1 MKLNLSAT
9 SIINML
15 TALLLCGFYVFDMS
29 SKGSLVLLGGTLLI
43 LAVYSWR
50 HHFKLHISVDA
61 FHINIIGMIAFCLC
75 SSIWSLNASLS
86 IENAVTLIELLICM
100 AILYMNYTEYDSIE
114 DLYFV
119 IMLAGALVSFYTLY
133 IYGLNTI
140 ISTISMGGRLRLKF
154 ANINAIAMISSM
166 CSIVFTYRTLYR
178 KNSLFQLVFF
188 GVASFCSLVIIAAT
202 GSRKALI
209 TLVVS
214 VLCIIL
220 NRYKSRRLINSIFK
234 WVIALGLF
242 IIALQ
247 YLSSFSLFDG
257 INERMKGL
265 IALVTGKGTVDASA
279 QVRQEYVTLGF
290 AVFKRHPIFG
300 IGMGASGAYLSSIT
314 GINEYFHNNYIE
326 LLACGG
332 IVGTCIYYNIW
343 LFPLLRLFRLR
354 KIGNETVF
362 LSILLIVVFLI
373 MDYGM
378 VTYVSKNTYLYLMI
392 FYTQLKTMNFSDALC
407 EERIDDR

>member
-1 MKLNLSAT
+1 MKLNVSTT

-29 SKGSLVLLGGTLLI
+29 SMGSMVLLGGTLLI
-43 LAVYSWR
+43 LAVYSWG
-50 HHFKLHISVDA
+50 HHYKLHISVDA
-61 FHINIIGMIAFCLC
+61 FHINIFGLIAFCLC
-75 SSIWSLNASLS
+75 SSIWSLSASLS

-100 AILYMNYTEYDSIE
+100 SILYMNYAEYDSIE

-119 IMLAGALVSFYTLY
+119 IMLAGALVSLYTLY
-133 IYGLNTI
+133 IYGLGTI

-166 CSIVFTYRTLYR
+166 CIVVYTYRTLYR

-188 GVASFCSLVIIAAT
+188 GVASFCALIVIAAT

-220 NRYKSRRLINSIFK
+220 RKYKCRRLINTIFK
-234 WVIALGLF
+234 WVIILGLSV
-242 IIALQ
+242 IALQ

-265 IALVTGKGTVDASA
+265 IALITGKGTVDVSA
-279 QVRQEYVTLGF
+279 QVRQEYVTLGL
-290 AVFKRHPIFG
+290 AAFKHHPIFG
-300 IGMGASGAYLSSIT
+300 IGMGASGTYLSSIT
-314 GINEYFHNNYIE
+314 GVNEYFHNNYIE

-343 LFPLLRLFRLR
+343 LFPLFRLFKLR
-354 KIGNETVF
+354 NIGNEAVF
-362 LSILLIVVFLI
+362 LSIILIVVFLV

-378 VTYVSKNTYLYLMI
+378 VTYVSKNTYFYLMV
-392 FYTQLKTMNFSDALC
+392 FYTQIQTMKFSDGLC
-407 EERIDDR
+407 EERIDSQ

>member
-1 MKLNLSAT
+1 MKLNVSTT

-29 SKGSLVLLGGTLLI
+29 SMGSMVLLGGTLLI
-43 LAVYSWR
+43 LAVYSWG
-50 HHFKLHISVDA
+50 HHCKLHISVDA
-61 FHINIIGMIAFCLC
+61 FHINIFGLIAFCLC
-75 SSIWSLNASLS
+75 SSIWSLSVSLS

-100 AILYMNYTEYDSIE
+100 SILYMNYTEYDSIE

-119 IMLAGALVSFYTLY
+119 IMLAGALVSLYTLY
-133 IYGLNTI
+133 IYGLGTI
-140 ISTISMGGRLRLKF
+140 ISTISMGGRLSLKF

-166 CSIVFTYRTLYR
+166 CIVVYTYRTLYR

-188 GVASFCSLVIIAAT
+188 GVASFCALIVIAAT

-220 NRYKSRRLINSIFK
+220 RKYKSRRLINTIFK
-234 WVIALGLF
+234 WVIILGLSV
-242 IIALQ
+242 IALQ

-265 IALVTGKGTVDASA
+265 IALITGKGTVDVSA
-279 QVRQEYVTLGF
+279 QVRKEYVTLGLV
-290 AVFKRHPIFG
+290 AFKHHPIFG

-314 GINEYFHNNYIE
+314 GVNEYFHNNYIE

-343 LFPLLRLFRLR
+343 LFPLFRLFKLR
-354 KIGNETVF
+354 NIGNEAVF
-362 LSILLIVVFLI
+362 LSIILIVVFLV

-378 VTYVSKNTYLYLMI
+378 VTYVSKITYFYLMV
-392 FYTQLKTMNFSDALC
+392 FYTQIQTMKFSDGLC
-407 EERIDDR
+407 EERIDSQ